1 MGLSPL
7 LLLLPLTVMA
17 KTVGKGVGVH
27 DQLSHT
33 NAAEP
38 QHWVRHRRIEPPH
51 LRTKKTDE
59 EISGCE
65 MLRNRRGESG
75 RKGVW
80 GGGDTDFFDPSTSTS
95 TIEQQHDILIKLLLT
110 SQTLSPTT

>member
-80 GGGDTDFFDPSTSTS
+80 GGDTDFFDPSTSTS